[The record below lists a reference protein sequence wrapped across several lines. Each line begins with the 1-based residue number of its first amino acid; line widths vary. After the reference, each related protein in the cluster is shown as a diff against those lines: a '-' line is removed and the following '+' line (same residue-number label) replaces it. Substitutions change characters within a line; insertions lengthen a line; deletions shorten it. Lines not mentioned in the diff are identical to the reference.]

1 MRIDVKPPTS
11 FWIIGFLALLW
22 NVIEVYISSYEI
34 SFLQENSTVEEF
46 MVMESLPY
54 WYIILF
60 LIALISEVIGSFML
74 LIRQKIATF
83 LYALSLIALLFL
95 ELYWLLAFDIKN
107 TSIFISFIFPIFVIS
122 IAIFLY
128 LYSKRAAKKG
138 WIK

>member
-22 NVIEVYISSYEI
+22 NVIEIYISSYEI

>member
-22 NVIEVYISSYEI
+22 NVIEIYISSYEI

-60 LIALISEVIGSFML
+60 LIALISEIIGSFML

-107 TSIFISFIFPIFVIS
+107 TSIFISFIFPILVIS